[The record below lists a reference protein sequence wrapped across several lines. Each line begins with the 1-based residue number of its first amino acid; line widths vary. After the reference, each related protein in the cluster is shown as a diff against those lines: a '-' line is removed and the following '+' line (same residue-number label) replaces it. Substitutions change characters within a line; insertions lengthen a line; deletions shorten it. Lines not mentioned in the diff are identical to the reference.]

1 MTDQHGNVTFT
12 DNPSSPLCPATTF
25 PSLCPS
31 KAHRWKRND
40 RGGGGYCATVAR
52 RPSGTAVGEWRD

>member
-1 MTDQHGNVTFT
+1 MGGTAFGQAVYRVTDQRGNVTFT

-31 KAHRWKRND
+31 KAHRWKR
-40 RGGGGYCATVAR
+40 G
-52 RPSGTAVGEWRD
+52 